1 VGLLGGVV
9 SVSDCGAIL
18 LGFAF
23 YPITKRIGLGTNVK
37 ESVFMSYAGF
47 RGAVGIALSLS
58 LGQMELQVSA
68 ICSYLT
74 FYYAH

>member
-1 VGLLGGVV
+1 MGLLGGVV

-37 ESVFMSYAGF
+37 ESVLMS
-47 RGAVGIALSLS
+47 
-58 LGQMELQVSA
+58 
-68 ICSYLT
+68 
-74 FYYAH
+74 